1 MAPGPE
7 APPPLPYALPPEV
20 QLAAFAAACSPDG
33 AGDGKGTTSAA
44 APADSAG
51 NDGADAVAASQ
62 GREYTR
68 WFYDREFDK
77 LWAKFS
83 PEMRRTF
90 ATPAELATLAGRTVE
105 GEPLEMLLWTAGRRD
120 VVVLE
125 HGLVVQAEPVEASTV
140 IEYHISTTEA

>member
-1 MAPGPE
+1 
-7 APPPLPYALPPEV
+7 LV
-20 QLAAFAAACSPDG
+20 LAAFAAACSPDG
-33 AGDGKGTTSAA
+33 AVDGKGTTSAA

-105 GEPLEMLLWTAGRRD
+105 GFGAEQGGAVESVTREDSVRVYTRKSRFERSPDSVMVQWTVRPDGTVTGFVIRPAPD
-120 VVVLE
+120 DST
-125 HGLVVQAEPVEASTV
+125 AS
-140 IEYHISTTEA
+140 